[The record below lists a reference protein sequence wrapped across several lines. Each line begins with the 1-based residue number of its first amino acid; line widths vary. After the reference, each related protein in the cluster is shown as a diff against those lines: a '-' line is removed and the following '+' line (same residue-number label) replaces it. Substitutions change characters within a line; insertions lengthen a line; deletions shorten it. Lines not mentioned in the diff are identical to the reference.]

1 MTKLGGV
8 VTRAHHGVVGRLE
21 KGSERGVA
29 GHVCEISDKAEGKT
43 GHECSMHEVVCGV
56 VTKFQIRRGR
66 EQGGTVGVSYCTPH
80 AGNSSRFFDQPGLD
94 RIPLI
99 TRNRN
104 GWQGAASLELSI
116 HSTIGPVGSEDSD

>member
-1 MTKLGGV
+1 MQHARSYL
-8 VTRAHHGVVGRLE
+8 R
-21 KGSERGVA
+21 
-29 GHVCEISDKAEGKT
+29 
-43 GHECSMHEVVCGV
+43 V

-80 AGNSSRFFDQPGLD
+80 AGNSSRFFDQPGLG

-104 GWQGAASLELSI
+104 GWQGTASLELST
-116 HSTIGPVGSEDSD
+116 HSAIGPVGSEDSDQGTVCRGSMSGTGVYTSGSWRNGR